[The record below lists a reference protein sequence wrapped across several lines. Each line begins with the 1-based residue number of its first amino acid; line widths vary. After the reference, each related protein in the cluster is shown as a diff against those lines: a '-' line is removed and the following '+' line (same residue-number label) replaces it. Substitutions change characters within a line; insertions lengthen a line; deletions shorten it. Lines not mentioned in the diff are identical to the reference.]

1 MFGSP
6 AFSFPVSQL
15 CSSLEASADF
25 SQPWEFSDVVLVV
38 EEEKFH
44 VHRCVLAMWSPV
56 FSKMFTAQFKEQ
68 TADEIPLPG
77 KKATE
82 IKELLQVIYPSIGKQ
97 VHEVNYLFL
106 LNLAKEYM
114 MTKLTKMCE
123 SFLIGRLSGWNFH
136 CLTLLDV
143 AQVYELKELE
153 KACVDRAKSMS
164 FNELTQH
171 ELYDKINISNYQ
183 AIVKGKIGKMECD
196 IRSNGYEIDRL
207 NNNVKSLK
215 SDGAKALKELESIT
229 AIIAFAVG
237 RTTNS
242 SGEFDSSVRCLRNED
257 KFKNLCGPLNSLHS
271 TLERISR

>member
-1 MFGSP
+1 MSESSDDEIDVSSTEDSTEDSP
-6 AFSFPVSQL
+6 
-15 CSSLEASADF
+15 DF

-44 VHRCVLAMWSPV
+44 VHRCMLATWSPV

-82 IKELLQVIYPSIGKQ
+82 IKELLEVIYPSIGEK
-97 VHEVNYLFL
+97 VDEANFLFL

-123 SFLIGRLSGWNFH
+123 SFLIGKLGDWNFD

-153 KACVDRAKSMS
+153 KTCVRRAKSMS
-164 FNELTQH
+164 FDELKQH
-171 ELYDKINISNYQ
+171 KFYRKINIRNYR
-183 AIVKGKIGKMECD
+183 AIVNGKMREMESD
-196 IRSNGYEIDRL
+196 IGFKGSEIS
-207 NNNVKSLK
+207 SLK
-215 SDGAKALKELESIT
+215 STVLGLKSNGKKALKELESIT

-237 RTTNS
+237 CTTNS
-242 SGEFDSSVRCLRNED
+242 SGEFDSSVRCLLYED
-257 KFKNLCGPLNSLHS
+257 KFKNLYGPLNSLHS
-271 TLERISR
+271 TLERITQ